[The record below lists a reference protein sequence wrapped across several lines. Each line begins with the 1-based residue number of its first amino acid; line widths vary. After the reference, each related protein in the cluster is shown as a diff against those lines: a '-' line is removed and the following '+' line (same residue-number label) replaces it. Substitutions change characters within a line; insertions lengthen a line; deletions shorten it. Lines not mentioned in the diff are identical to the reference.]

1 MTSGHGIVNKIPVNV
16 CGQLKWLIL
25 HYLPMSGST
34 SDVGGMLS
42 ATNIRKTVIE
52 SSVVI
57 PMVTF
62 SPESLG
68 M

>member
-1 MTSGHGIVNKIPVNV
+1 
-16 CGQLKWLIL
+16 
-25 HYLPMSGST
+25 MSGST
-34 SDVGGMLS
+34 SEVGGILS

-52 SSVVI
+52 SRVVMPI
-57 PMVTF
+57 VTF